1 MCIHYE
7 NKSPLNSAVKEVF
20 VKCNLSKICANYR
33 SLQLL
38 PVLAAMGNEQSQL
51 KGVEISKKA
60 IQVTDYW
67 SLYNGELPNANGAP
81 NSISIFQGETLVS
94 GQFWTN
100 QNPLERAIKN
110 LKIYRHPYILKYFAS
125 WSKGSLKMLATERCR
140 PLATCLNITSDVQIC
155 LGLRNILCALIFLL
169 EQAAVRHLSIS
180 ISSIYVTEDGAW
192 RLAGFE
198 HLWRTSDFNQ
208 TLLEKSQPYR
218 YTKAIDSSE
227 LTGKG
232 QGLEQFAF
240 GVMCEEILHN
250 KTDTN
255 IPSVEDFKAYCA
267 THLKHGNPA
276 MRPNLSAVL
285 LHPIFNHDFILIH
298 SFLTE
303 LPLKGNQAKQE
314 FFISLADRLR
324 SFDPETV
331 AEQMCSLLLS
341 RIVLLDTTA
350 QLCVTPYVLR
360 PKSDDLSPGLF
371 TPKIF
376 SAYIL
381 PKVKQVF
388 CVQDAQIRL
397 ILLEYFPAYVEFF
410 TKEDLQDH
418 ILPQLLLGIKD
429 TNDVLV
435 AKTLLCLADL
445 VPILGSAVVIGGNR
459 SKIFADGRP
468 QGIPDATN
476 PWSGVRSITPVI
488 GSGEFLSGS
497 PVPDAAGDNSTSF
510 SSVLMGPGNFNIMPE
525 RLSPEGE
532 DIYQTN
538 SDVELDVDEWS
549 DWENDGNEQPA
560 VNHLRLLDTAATEP
574 ASTVFGINGT
584 SEDLHHPPESNV
596 ATTLSRENS
605 TESKTKQTKGPHHQ
619 SAETIERL
627 DIKTQPVRKSDPT
640 AGEEYDFFK
649 DMEPVIQ
656 KANVLL
662 IDEDVS
668 SKHDGNAEQSL
679 NKQELES
686 KRESV
691 PVAENV
697 VHELSEKEEEIPL
710 VNSSRLE
717 IKVDDMETTEDGWGD
732 DGNDDEW

>member
-1 MCIHYE
+1 
-7 NKSPLNSAVKEVF
+7 
-20 VKCNLSKICANYR
+20 
-33 SLQLL
+33 
-38 PVLAAMGNEQSQL
+38 MGNEQSQL

-67 SLYNGELPNANGAP
+67 SLYNGELANANGGAP

-155 LGLRNILCALIFLL
+155 LGLRNILCALIFLI

-180 ISSIYVTEDGAW
+180 ISSIYVTDDGAW

-198 HLWRTSDFNQ
+198 HLWRTNDFNQ

-218 YTKAIDSSE
+218 YTKAIDSNE
-227 LTGKG
+227 LVGKG

-371 TPKIF
+371 SPKIF
-376 SAYIL
+376 AAYIL

-468 QGIPDATN
+468 QGIPDAAN

-488 GSGEFLSGS
+488 GSGELISGS
-497 PVPDAAGDNSTSF
+497 PVPDAGGDNSRSYT
-510 SSVLMGPGNFNIMPE
+510 SVLNGPGNFNMMPE

-532 DIYQTN
+532 DIYHTN

-549 DWENDGNEQPA
+549 DWENDGNELA
-560 VNHLRLLDTAATEP
+560 VNHLRLIDTTAPEP
-574 ASTVFGINGT
+574 VPPSSSVALNGTLEEDHHPSESTNAST
-584 SEDLHHPPESNV
+584 
-596 ATTLSRENS
+596 AQLSRENS
-605 TESKTKQTKGPHHQ
+605 TENKTKQSKGLPSQ
-619 SAETIERL
+619 AGESIERL
-627 DIKTQPVRKSDPT
+627 DIKTQPFRKSDSGG
-640 AGEEYDFFK
+640 AGEEFDFFK

-662 IDEDVS
+662 IDEEVAPIKQDGSSSSTEHRSNSAFVLEDVS
-668 SKHDGNAEQSL
+668 KT
-679 NKQELES
+679 
-686 KRESV
+686 ESV
-691 PVAENV
+691 SVTQ
-697 VHELSEKEEEIPL
+697 HELNEKEEELPL

-717 IKVDDMETTEDGWGD
+717 IKVDDTMETTEDGW
-732 DGNDDEW
+732 

>member
-1 MCIHYE
+1 
-7 NKSPLNSAVKEVF
+7 
-20 VKCNLSKICANYR
+20 
-33 SLQLL
+33 
-38 PVLAAMGNEQSQL
+38 MGNEQSQL

-67 SLYNGELPNANGAP
+67 SLYNGELPNANGGAP
-81 NSISIFQGETLVS
+81 SSISIFQGETLVS

-155 LGLRNILCALIFLL
+155 LGLRNILCALIFLI

-180 ISSIYVTEDGAW
+180 ISSIYVTDDGAW

-198 HLWRTSDFNQ
+198 HLWRTNDFNQ

-218 YTKAIDSSE
+218 YTKAIDSNE
-227 LTGKG
+227 LVGKG

-360 PKSDDLSPGLF
+360 PKSDDLSLGLF

-468 QGIPDATN
+468 QGIPDAAN

-497 PVPDAAGDNSTSF
+497 PVPDVGGDNSTSF
-510 SSVLMGPGNFNIMPE
+510 SSVLNGPGNFNIMPE

-538 SDVELDVDEWS
+538 SDVELEVDEWS
-549 DWENDGNEQPA
+549 DWENDGNELA
-560 VNHLRLLDTAATEP
+560 VNHLRLIDAAAPQPLPSSVALNGTLEENQPTAESN
-574 ASTVFGINGT
+574 ASTA
-584 SEDLHHPPESNV
+584 L
-596 ATTLSRENS
+596 LSRENS
-605 TESKTKQTKGPHHQ
+605 TENKTKQTKGSSQ
-619 SAETIERL
+619 AAESIERL
-627 DIKTQPVRKSDPT
+627 DIKTQPFRKSDS
-640 AGEEYDFFK
+640 AGGGDEFDFFK

-662 IDEDVS
+662 IDEETTPIKQDDSTEQRS
-668 SKHDGNAEQSL
+668 STTQLVEEIN
-679 NKQELES
+679 
-686 KRESV
+686 RPESV
-691 PVAENV
+691 PVTQ
-697 VHELSEKEEEIPL
+697 HELSEKEEELPL

-717 IKVDDMETTEDGWGD
+717 IKVDDMMETTEDGWGD
-732 DGNDDEW
+732 EGNDEW

>member
-1 MCIHYE
+1 
-7 NKSPLNSAVKEVF
+7 
-20 VKCNLSKICANYR
+20 
-33 SLQLL
+33 
-38 PVLAAMGNEQSQL
+38 MGNEQSQL

-67 SLYNGELPNANGAP
+67 SLYNGELPNANGGTI
-81 NSISIFQGETLVS
+81 NSISIFQGETLVA

-110 LKIYRHPYILKYFAS
+110 LKIYRHPYILRYHAS

-140 PLATCLNITSDVQIC
+140 PLATCLNVTSDVQIC
-155 LGLRNILCALIFLL
+155 LGLRNVLCALIFLL
-169 EQAAVRHLSIS
+169 EQASVRHLSIS
-180 ISSIYVTEDGAW
+180 ISSIYVTDDGAW

-198 HLWRTSDFNQ
+198 HLWRTVDFNLQ
-208 TLLEKSQPYR
+208 LLEKSKPYR
-218 YTKAIDSSE
+218 YPKAIDPAE
-227 LTGKG
+227 LAHKG
-232 QGLEQFAF
+232 QALEQYAF

-250 KTDTN
+250 KTDAN
-255 IPSVEDFKAYCA
+255 IPSVDDFKAYCG
-267 THLKHGNPA
+267 THLKHANPA

-303 LPLKGNQAKQE
+303 LPLKSVQAKQE
-314 FFISLADRLR
+314 FFLSLADRLR

-331 AEQMCSLLLS
+331 AEQMGALLLS

-360 PKSDDLSPGLF
+360 PKNDDLSPALF

-376 SAYIL
+376 AAYLL
-381 PKVKQVF
+381 PKVRQVF

-397 ILLEYFPAYVEFF
+397 TLLEYFPAYVEFF
-410 TKEDLQDH
+410 SKEDLQDH

-468 QGIPDATN
+468 QGIPDAGN
-476 PWSGVRSITPVI
+476 PWSAVRSITPVI

-497 PVPDAAGDNSTSF
+497 PVPEAVAGADNSESF
-510 SSVLMGPGNFNIMPE
+510 TSVLMNPSSFNLILPE

-538 SDVELDVDEWS
+538 SDVELQVDEWS
-549 DWENDGNEQPA
+549 DWEADGTTERPNDQQQSLEANEPTEAGTESIAEENDQTTANKPTNEAAPA
-560 VNHLRLLDTAATEP
+560 VAKL
-574 ASTVFGINGT
+574 
-584 SEDLHHPPESNV
+584 V
-596 ATTLSRENS
+596 APLAGS
-605 TESKTKQTKGPHHQ
+605 
-619 SAETIERL
+619 IERL
-627 DIKTQPVRKSDPT
+627 DIRAQPTKKSEQR
-640 AGEEYDFFK
+640 EEFDFFK

-656 KANVLL
+656 RANVLL
-662 IDEDVS
+662 IEEEPPSVNSPPEAETNLVKEEKKGLPVS
-668 SKHDGNAEQSL
+668 HQGA
-679 NKQELES
+679 KQ
-686 KRESV
+686 
-691 PVAENV
+691 VAE
-697 VHELSEKEEEIPL
+697 EEEDEEEEVPL
-710 VNSSRLE
+710 VSSSRLQ
-717 IKVDDMETTEDGWGD
+717 IKLDEMMEATEDGWGD
-732 DGNDDEW
+732 EGQEEW

>member
-1 MCIHYE
+1 
-7 NKSPLNSAVKEVF
+7 
-20 VKCNLSKICANYR
+20 
-33 SLQLL
+33 
-38 PVLAAMGNEQSQL
+38 MGNEQSQL

-155 LGLRNILCALIFLL
+155 LGLRNVLCALIFLL

-192 RLAGFE
+192 QLAGFE

-227 LTGKG
+227 LASKG
-232 QGLEQFAF
+232 QGLEQYAF

-388 CVQDAQIRL
+388 CVPDAQIRL

-497 PVPDAAGDNSTSF
+497 PVPDAGGDNSTSF
-510 SSVLMGPGNFNIMPE
+510 SSVLMGPGVNFNIMPE

-549 DWENDGNEQPA
+549 DWENDANELPG
-560 VNHLRLLDTAATEP
+560 VNHLRLIDTTAPEALAT
-574 ASTVFGINGT
+574 AVGINGT
-584 SEDLHHPPESNV
+584 LEDSPESNV
-596 ATTLSRENS
+596 VTTLSRESS
-605 TESKTKQTKGPHHQ
+605 TESKTKHSKGAHHQ
-619 SAETIERL
+619 SVESIERL
-627 DIKTQPVRKSDPT
+627 DIKTQPVRKSDPS
-640 AGEEYDFFK
+640 AGEEFDFFK

-662 IDEDVS
+662 IDEEAAPVKQDDNV
-668 SKHDGNAEQSL
+668 EQSTNKL
-679 NKQELES
+679 ELLANKQT
-686 KRESV
+686 KSV
-691 PVAENV
+691 PATDYAQ
-697 VHELSEKEEEIPL
+697 ELSEKEEEVPL

-717 IKVDDMETTEDGWGD
+717 IKVDDMETTEHGWGD
-732 DGNDDEW
+732 DDGNDEW

>member
-1 MCIHYE
+1 
-7 NKSPLNSAVKEVF
+7 
-20 VKCNLSKICANYR
+20 
-33 SLQLL
+33 
-38 PVLAAMGNEQSQL
+38 MGNEQSQL

-67 SLYNGELPNANGAP
+67 SLYNGELPNANGGAP

-155 LGLRNILCALIFLL
+155 LGLRNILCALIFLI

-218 YTKAIDSSE
+218 YTKAIDSNE
-227 LTGKG
+227 LVGKG
-232 QGLEQFAF
+232 QGLEQYAF

-255 IPSVEDFKAYCA
+255 IPAVDDFKAYCA

-331 AEQMCSLLLS
+331 AEQMCALLLS

-468 QGIPDATN
+468 QGIPDAAN

-497 PVPDAAGDNSTSF
+497 PVPDAGGDNSTSF
-510 SSVLMGPGNFNIMPE
+510 SSVLNGPGNFTIMPE

-549 DWENDGNEQPA
+549 DWENDGNELA
-560 VNHLRLLDTAATEP
+560 VNHLRLHDTVAPEP
-574 ASTVFGINGT
+574 SVPSSGAINGT
-584 SEDLHHPPESNV
+584 LEEEHPSESN
-596 ATTLSRENS
+596 ASTALLSRESS
-605 TESKTKQTKGPHHQ
+605 TENKSSKQSKGSGQNPGE
-619 SAETIERL
+619 SIERL
-627 DIKTQPVRKSDPT
+627 DIKTQPFRKSDS
-640 AGEEYDFFK
+640 AGGGDEFDFFK

-662 IDEDVS
+662 IDEEAAPIKQDDS
-668 SKHDGNAEQSL
+668 SSSSSTEQRA
-679 NKQELES
+679 NTTEEIT
-686 KRESV
+686 RTESV
-691 PVAENV
+691 SVTQ
-697 VHELSEKEEEIPL
+697 HELSEKEEELPL

-717 IKVDDMETTEDGWGD
+717 IKVDDTMETTEDGWGD
-732 DGNDDEW
+732 EGNDEW

>member
-1 MCIHYE
+1 
-7 NKSPLNSAVKEVF
+7 
-20 VKCNLSKICANYR
+20 
-33 SLQLL
+33 
-38 PVLAAMGNEQSQL
+38 MGNEQSQL

-155 LGLRNILCALIFLL
+155 LGLRNVLCALIFLL

-198 HLWRTSDFNQ
+198 HLWRTGDFNQ

-227 LTGKG
+227 LASKG
-232 QGLEQFAF
+232 QGLEQYAF

-388 CVQDAQIRL
+388 CVPDAQIRL

-497 PVPDAAGDNSTSF
+497 PVPDAGGDNSTSF
-510 SSVLMGPGNFNIMPE
+510 SSVLMGPGVNFNIMPE

-549 DWENDGNEQPA
+549 DWENDGNELPS
-560 VNHLRLLDTAATEP
+560 VNHLRLIDTTAPEP
-574 ASTVFGINGT
+574 AANAVGINGT
-584 SEDLHHPPESNV
+584 LEDSPESNAV
-596 ATTLSRENS
+596 TTLSRESS
-605 TESKTKQTKGPHHQ
+605 TESKTKQSKGAHHQ
-619 SAETIERL
+619 SVESIERL
-627 DIKTQPVRKSDPT
+627 DIKTQPVRKSDPST
-640 AGEEYDFFK
+640 GEEFDFFK

-662 IDEDVS
+662 IDEEAAPAKQDDSVEQCTNKLELLAN
-668 SKHDGNAEQSL
+668 KHT
-679 NKQELES
+679 
-686 KRESV
+686 ESV
-691 PVAENV
+691 PVTDYA
-697 VHELSEKEEEIPL
+697 HELSEKEEEIPL

-732 DGNDDEW
+732 DDGNDEW

>member
-1 MCIHYE
+1 
-7 NKSPLNSAVKEVF
+7 
-20 VKCNLSKICANYR
+20 
-33 SLQLL
+33 
-38 PVLAAMGNEQSQL
+38 MGNEQSQL

-67 SLYNGELPNANGAP
+67 SLYNGELPTANGAI
-81 NSISIFQGETLVS
+81 NSISIFQGETLVA

-110 LKIYRHPYILKYFAS
+110 LKIYRHPYILRYHAS

-140 PLATCLNITSDVQIC
+140 PLATCLNVTSDVQIC
-155 LGLRNILCALIFLL
+155 LGLRNVLCALIFLL
-169 EQAAVRHLSIS
+169 EQASVRHLSIS
-180 ISSIYVTEDGAW
+180 ISSIYVTDDGAW

-198 HLWRTSDFNQ
+198 HLWRTVDFNLQ
-208 TLLEKSQPYR
+208 LLEKSKPYR
-218 YTKAIDSSE
+218 YPKAIDPAE
-227 LTGKG
+227 LAHKG
-232 QGLEQFAF
+232 QALEQYAF

-250 KTDTN
+250 KTDAN
-255 IPSVEDFKAYCA
+255 IPSVDDFKAYCA
-267 THLKHGNPA
+267 THLKHTNPA

-303 LPLKGNQAKQE
+303 LPLKSVQAKQE
-314 FFISLADRLR
+314 FFLSLADRLR

-331 AEQMCSLLLS
+331 AEQMGALLLS

-360 PKSDDLSPGLF
+360 PKNDDLSPALF

-376 SAYIL
+376 AAYLL
-381 PKVKQVF
+381 PKVRQVF

-397 ILLEYFPAYVEFF
+397 TLLEYFPAYVEFF
-410 TKEDLQDH
+410 SKEDLQEH

-468 QGIPDATN
+468 QGIPDAGN
-476 PWSGVRSITPVI
+476 PWSAVRSITPVI

-497 PVPDAAGDNSTSF
+497 PVPEAAGADNSESF
-510 SSVLMGPGNFNIMPE
+510 TSVLMNPSSFNLILPE

-538 SDVELDVDEWS
+538 SDVELQVDEWS
-549 DWENDGNEQPA
+549 DWENDGTTERPNDQQQSVESNEPA
-560 VNHLRLLDTAATEP
+560 TGTETITTENDQTAASKPTNEP
-574 ASTVFGINGT
+574 PAPA
-584 SEDLHHPPESNV
+584 LAKV
-596 ATTLSRENS
+596 AAAPLAGS
-605 TESKTKQTKGPHHQ
+605 
-619 SAETIERL
+619 IERL
-627 DIKTQPVRKSDPT
+627 DIRAQPTKKSEQS
-640 AGEEYDFFK
+640 EEFDFFK

-656 KANVLL
+656 RANVLL
-662 IDEDVS
+662 IDEETPSVNTPSEAETKLVKEGKS
-668 SKHDGNAEQSL
+668 SL
-679 NKQELES
+679 
-686 KRESV
+686 SV
-691 PVAENV
+691 HTGA
-697 VHELSEKEEEIPL
+697 EEEVPL
-710 VNSSRLE
+710 VSSSRLE
-717 IKVDDMETTEDGWGD
+717 IKLDEMLEATEDGWGD
-732 DGNDDEW
+732 EGQEEW

>member
-1 MCIHYE
+1 
-7 NKSPLNSAVKEVF
+7 
-20 VKCNLSKICANYR
+20 
-33 SLQLL
+33 
-38 PVLAAMGNEQSQL
+38 MGNEQSQL

-67 SLYNGELPNANGAP
+67 SLYNGELPNTNGSP
-81 NSISIFQGETLVS
+81 TSISIFQGETLVS

-155 LGLRNILCALIFLL
+155 LGLRNILCALIFLI
-169 EQAAVRHLSIS
+169 EQASVRHLSIS
-180 ISSIYVTEDGAW
+180 ISSIYVTDDGAW

-198 HLWRTSDFNQ
+198 HLWRTTDFNQ

-218 YTKAIDSSE
+218 YTKAIDPNE
-227 LTGKG
+227 LTSKG
-232 QGLEQFAF
+232 QSLEQFAF

-250 KTDTN
+250 KTDVN

-303 LPLKGNQAKQE
+303 LPLKGTQAKQE
-314 FFISLADRLR
+314 FFIGLADRLR

-331 AEQMCSLLLS
+331 AEQMCALLLS

-376 SAYIL
+376 SSYIL

-397 ILLEYFPAYVEFF
+397 MLLEYFPAYVEYF
-410 TKEDLQDH
+410 TKEDLQDD

-468 QGIPDATN
+468 QGIPDASN

-488 GSGEFLSGS
+488 GSGELISGS
-497 PVPDAAGDNSTSF
+497 PVPDAGGDNSTSF
-510 SSVLMGPGNFNIMPE
+510 SSVLMNPSSFNIMPE

-549 DWENDGNEQPA
+549 DWENDGNERTINQ
-560 VNHLRLLDTAATEP
+560 LRFMDSARSE
-574 ASTVFGINGT
+574 STPPTSTGMNGIMG
-584 SEDLHHPPESNV
+584 DHHGPESNDG
-596 ATTLSRENS
+596 AALSRENS
-605 TESKTKQTKGPHHQ
+605 TESKGKQSREPQATVE
-619 SAETIERL
+619 SIERL
-627 DIKTQPVRKSDPT
+627 DIKTQPFRKSD
-640 AGEEYDFFK
+640 AAGGEEFDFFK

-662 IDEDVS
+662 IDEEDAPKPTDNGTDDPAS
-668 SKHDGNAEQSL
+668 GL
-679 NKQELES
+679 
-686 KRESV
+686 
-691 PVAENV
+691 
-697 VHELSEKEEEIPL
+697 LSQHPQKLIDSEEEIPL
-710 VNSSRLE
+710 VGSSRLE
-717 IKVDDMETTEDGWGD
+717 IKLDDAEATEDGWGD
-732 DGNDDEW
+732 EGNDEW

>member
-1 MCIHYE
+1 
-7 NKSPLNSAVKEVF
+7 
-20 VKCNLSKICANYR
+20 
-33 SLQLL
+33 
-38 PVLAAMGNEQSQL
+38 MGNEQSQL

-67 SLYNGELPNANGAP
+67 SLYNGELPNPNGAP
-81 NSISIFQGETLVS
+81 SSSISIFQGETLVS

-180 ISSIYVTEDGAW
+180 ISSIYVTDDGAW

-198 HLWRTSDFNQ
+198 HLWRTNDFNQ

-218 YTKAIDSSE
+218 YNKAIDPNE
-227 LTGKG
+227 LASKG
-232 QGLEQFAF
+232 QSLEQFAF

-250 KTDTN
+250 KTDIN

-303 LPLKGNQAKQE
+303 LPLKNTQSKQE

-360 PKSDDLSPGLF
+360 PKTDDLSPGLF

-376 SAYIL
+376 STYIL

-397 ILLEYFPAYVEFF
+397 MLLEYFPAYVEFF

-445 VPILGSAVVIGGNR
+445 VPILGSALVIGGNR

-468 QGIPDATN
+468 QGIPDAAN

-488 GSGEFLSGS
+488 GSDEFLSGS
-497 PVPDAAGDNSTSF
+497 PVPDGGGDNSTSL
-510 SSVLMGPGNFNIMPE
+510 SSVLMAQNNFNIMPE

-538 SDVELDVDEWS
+538 SDVEIEVDEWS
-549 DWENDGNEQPA
+549 DWENDGNERT
-560 VNHLRLLDTAATEP
+560 VNHPLSGRDTNGPQIEEPPSAT
-574 ASTVFGINGT
+574 GNGNSVEARQT
-584 SEDLHHPPESNV
+584 EAHV
-596 ATTLSRENS
+596 TRENS
-605 TESKTKQTKGPHHQ
+605 LESKRKPSRDVQPEE
-619 SAETIERL
+619 SLERL
-627 DIKTQPVRKSDPT
+627 DIKVKKIDP
-640 AGEEYDFFK
+640 AGGEDFDFFK

-662 IDEDVS
+662 IDDDDDTANNDDVGGGS
-668 SKHDGNAEQSL
+668 LERLNPPQVKSHTPEQQDVPEQQNARSQ
-679 NKQELES
+679 KG
-686 KRESV
+686 
-691 PVAENV
+691 AD
-697 VHELSEKEEEIPL
+697 KEEEFPL

-717 IKVDDMETTEDGWGD
+717 IKVDEMENTEDGWGD
-732 DGNDDEW
+732 EGNEDW

>member
-1 MCIHYE
+1 
-7 NKSPLNSAVKEVF
+7 
-20 VKCNLSKICANYR
+20 
-33 SLQLL
+33 
-38 PVLAAMGNEQSQL
+38 MGNEQSQL

-67 SLYNGELPNANGAP
+67 SLYNGELPNANGGAP

-180 ISSIYVTEDGAW
+180 ISSIYVTDDGAW

-198 HLWRTSDFNQ
+198 HLWRTVDFNQ

-218 YTKAIDSSE
+218 YTKAIDSNE
-227 LTGKG
+227 LASKG
-232 QGLEQFAF
+232 QALEQYAF

-303 LPLKGNQAKQE
+303 LPLKGTQAKQE
-314 FFISLADRLR
+314 FFISLVDRLR

-350 QLCVTPYVLR
+350 QLCVTPCVLR
-360 PKSDDLSPGLF
+360 PKNDDLSPGLF

-388 CVQDAQIRL
+388 CVPDAQIRL
-397 ILLEYFPAYVEFF
+397 ILLEYFPAYVEYF

-488 GSGEFLSGS
+488 GEVELISGS
-497 PVPDAAGDNSTSF
+497 PVPDGMDNNNGGSF
-510 SSVLMGPGNFNIMPE
+510 TPVLLRPNNFTNTMPE

-532 DIYQTN
+532 DIDHTN
-538 SDVELDVDEWS
+538 SDVELEVDEWS
-549 DWENDGNEQPA
+549 DWENEGNEPPA
-560 VNHLRLLDTAATEP
+560 NHLRLIDP
-574 ASTVFGINGT
+574 VASGPMQSSLAGTNGILEELPG
-584 SEDLHHPPESNV
+584 HAGV
-596 ATTLSRENS
+596 TLARENS
-605 TESKTKQTKGPHHQ
+605 TESKGSKQPTK
-619 SAETIERL
+619 SAHESIERL
-627 DIKTQPVRKSDPT
+627 DIKTAPPLRKADSA
-640 AGEEYDFFK
+640 AGEEFDFFK

-656 KANVLL
+656 KANVMLIEEDDETSVKQSDSSEQRPSSTRLL
-662 IDEDVS
+662 EEN
-668 SKHDGNAEQSL
+668 KTEQT
-679 NKQELES
+679 
-686 KRESV
+686 V
-691 PVAENV
+691 PVTQ
-697 VHELSEKEEEIPL
+697 HTDELNEREEEIPL

-717 IKVDDMETTEDGWGD
+717 IKVDDMNETTEDGWGD
-732 DGNDDEW
+732 EGNDEW

>member
-1 MCIHYE
+1 
-7 NKSPLNSAVKEVF
+7 
-20 VKCNLSKICANYR
+20 
-33 SLQLL
+33 
-38 PVLAAMGNEQSQL
+38 MGNEQSQL

-67 SLYNGELPNANGAP
+67 SLYDGELPNANGTI
-81 NSISIFQGETLVS
+81 NSISIFQGETLVA

-110 LKIYRHPYILKYFAS
+110 LKIYRHPYILRYHAS

-140 PLATCLNITSDVQIC
+140 PLATCLNVTSDVQIC
-155 LGLRNILCALIFLL
+155 LGLRNVLCALIFLL
-169 EQAAVRHLSIS
+169 EQASVRHLSIS
-180 ISSIYVTEDGAW
+180 ISSIYVTDDGAW

-198 HLWRTSDFNQ
+198 HLWRTVDFNLQ
-208 TLLEKSQPYR
+208 LLEKSKPYR
-218 YTKAIDSSE
+218 YPKAIDPAE
-227 LTGKG
+227 LAHKG
-232 QGLEQFAF
+232 QALEQYAF

-250 KTDTN
+250 KTDAN
-255 IPSVEDFKAYCA
+255 IPSVDDFKAYCG
-267 THLKHGNPA
+267 THLKHANPA

-303 LPLKGNQAKQE
+303 LPLKSVQAKQE
-314 FFISLADRLR
+314 FFLSLADRLR

-331 AEQMCSLLLS
+331 AEQMGALLLS

-360 PKSDDLSPGLF
+360 PKNDDLSPALF
-371 TPKIF
+371 APKIF
-376 SAYIL
+376 AAYLL
-381 PKVKQVF
+381 PKVRQVF

-397 ILLEYFPAYVEFF
+397 TLLEYFPAYVEFF
-410 TKEDLQDH
+410 SKEDLQDH

-468 QGIPDATN
+468 QGIPDAGN
-476 PWSGVRSITPVI
+476 PWSAVRSITPVI

-497 PVPDAAGDNSTSF
+497 PVPEAAGADNSESF
-510 SSVLMGPGNFNIMPE
+510 TSVLMNPNSFNLILPE

-538 SDVELDVDEWS
+538 SDVELQVDEWS
-549 DWENDGNEQPA
+549 DWENDGTTERPNDQQQSVEANEP
-560 VNHLRLLDTAATEP
+560 TAGTEAIAAENDQTTANKP
-574 ASTVFGINGT
+574 T
-584 SEDLHHPPESNV
+584 SE
-596 ATTLSRENS
+596 T
-605 TESKTKQTKGPHHQ
+605 GPALAKLAAPLAG
-619 SAETIERL
+619 SIERL
-627 DIKTQPVRKSDPT
+627 DIRAQPPKKSEQS
-640 AGEEYDFFK
+640 AEFDFFK

-656 KANVLL
+656 RANVLL
-662 IDEDVS
+662 IDE
-668 SKHDGNAEQSL
+668 EPP
-679 NKQELES
+679 
-686 KRESV
+686 SV
-691 PVAENV
+691 NSPPEAATTLV
-697 VHELSEKEEEIPL
+697 KEEKKGLPVSRQGSAKKEAEEEEEEVPL
-710 VNSSRLE
+710 VSSSRLE
-717 IKVDDMETTEDGWGD
+717 IKLDEMMEATEDGWGD
-732 DGNDDEW
+732 EGQEEW

>member
-1 MCIHYE
+1 
-7 NKSPLNSAVKEVF
+7 
-20 VKCNLSKICANYR
+20 
-33 SLQLL
+33 
-38 PVLAAMGNEQSQL
+38 MGNEQSQL

-81 NSISIFQGETLVS
+81 SSSISIFQGETLVS

-110 LKIYRHPYILKYFAS
+110 LKIYRHPYILKFFAS

-155 LGLRNILCALIFLL
+155 LGLRNVLCALIFLI

-180 ISSIYVTEDGAW
+180 ISSIYVTDDGAW

-198 HLWRTSDFNQ
+198 HLWRTNDFNQ

-218 YTKAIDSSE
+218 YTKAIDTNE
-227 LTGKG
+227 LAGKG
-232 QGLEQFAF
+232 QSLEQYAF

-255 IPSVEDFKAYCA
+255 IPAVEDFKAYCA

-276 MRPNLSAVL
+276 MRPQLSAVL

-360 PKSDDLSPGLF
+360 PKNDDLSPGLF

-388 CVQDAQIRL
+388 CVPDAQIRL

-410 TKEDLQDH
+410 TKEDLQDDV
-418 ILPQLLLGIKD
+418 LPQLLLGIKD
-429 TNDVLV
+429 TNDMLV

-497 PVPDAAGDNSTSF
+497 PVPDADGDNSASF
-510 SSVLMGPGNFNIMPE
+510 TSVLMSPNNFNIMPE

-532 DIYQTN
+532 DIFRNN
-538 SDVELDVDEWS
+538 SDGELEVDEWS
-549 DWENDGNEQPA
+549 DWENDANERT
-560 VNHLRLLDTAATEP
+560 VNQIRLIDTHASEPPSPSVTVAMNGIGTAEPNSAA
-574 ASTVFGINGT
+574 
-584 SEDLHHPPESNV
+584 
-596 ATTLSRENS
+596 TLSRENS
-605 TESKTKQTKGPHHQ
+605 TESKGKQSKESQ
-619 SAETIERL
+619 SAESIERL
-627 DIKTQPVRKSDPT
+627 DIKTQPVRKTDPAA
-640 AGEEYDFFK
+640 AGEEFDFFK

-662 IDEDVS
+662 IDEDAAPAKDDGTEQILPAAEVNLS
-668 SKHDGNAEQSL
+668 ELAPRKKH
-679 NKQELES
+679 
-686 KRESV
+686 
-691 PVAENV
+691 
-697 VHELSEKEEEIPL
+697 VHELNEKEEEIPL

-717 IKVDDMETTEDGWGD
+717 IKVDDLETTEDGWGD
-732 DGNDDEW
+732 DGNDEW

>member
-1 MCIHYE
+1 
-7 NKSPLNSAVKEVF
+7 
-20 VKCNLSKICANYR
+20 
-33 SLQLL
+33 
-38 PVLAAMGNEQSQL
+38 MGNEQSQL

-67 SLYNGELPNANGAP
+67 SLYNGELPNANGTI
-81 NSISIFQGETLVS
+81 NSISIFQGETLVA

-110 LKIYRHPYILKYFAS
+110 LKIYRHPYILRYHAS

-140 PLATCLNITSDVQIC
+140 PLATCLNVTSDVQIC
-155 LGLRNILCALIFLL
+155 LGLRNVLCALIFLL
-169 EQAAVRHLSIS
+169 EQASVRHLSIS
-180 ISSIYVTEDGAW
+180 ISSIYVTDDGAW

-198 HLWRTSDFNQ
+198 HLWRTVDFNLQ
-208 TLLEKSQPYR
+208 LLEKSKPYR
-218 YTKAIDSSE
+218 YPKAIDPAE
-227 LTGKG
+227 LAHKG
-232 QGLEQFAF
+232 QALEQYAF

-250 KTDTN
+250 KTDAN
-255 IPSVEDFKAYCA
+255 IPSVDDFKAYCG
-267 THLKHGNPA
+267 THLKHANPA

-303 LPLKGNQAKQE
+303 LPLKSVQAKQE
-314 FFISLADRLR
+314 FFLSLADRLR

-331 AEQMCSLLLS
+331 AEQMGALLLS

-360 PKSDDLSPGLF
+360 PKNDDLSPALF

-376 SAYIL
+376 AAYLL
-381 PKVKQVF
+381 PKVRQVF

-397 ILLEYFPAYVEFF
+397 TLLEYFPAYVEFF
-410 TKEDLQDH
+410 SKEDLQDH

-468 QGIPDATN
+468 QGIPDAGN
-476 PWSGVRSITPVI
+476 PWSAVRSITPVI

-497 PVPDAAGDNSTSF
+497 PVPEAAGADNSESF
-510 SSVLMGPGNFNIMPE
+510 TSVLMNPSSFNLILPE

-538 SDVELDVDEWS
+538 SDVELQVDEWS
-549 DWENDGNEQPA
+549 DWENEATTERPNVQSVDANDP
-560 VNHLRLLDTAATEP
+560 TAGTEAISTENDQAT
-574 ASTVFGINGT
+574 ASKAT
-584 SEDLHHPPESNV
+584 SE
-596 ATTLSRENS
+596 
-605 TESKTKQTKGPHHQ
+605 
-619 SAETIERL
+619 SAPAALAKLAAAPLAGSIERL
-627 DIKTQPVRKSDPT
+627 DIRAQPTKKSEQS
-640 AGEEYDFFK
+640 EEFDFFK

-656 KANVLL
+656 RANVLL
-662 IDEDVS
+662 IDEDAASVNPPPEAETNLVKEEKKKDLPVS
-668 SKHDGNAEQSL
+668 SRQ
-679 NKQELES
+679 
-686 KRESV
+686 
-691 PVAENV
+691 VAKKEA
-697 VHELSEKEEEIPL
+697 EEEEEVPL
-710 VNSSRLE
+710 VSSSRLE
-717 IKVDDMETTEDGWGD
+717 IKLDEMMEATEDGWGD
-732 DGNDDEW
+732 EGQEDW

>member
-1 MCIHYE
+1 
-7 NKSPLNSAVKEVF
+7 
-20 VKCNLSKICANYR
+20 
-33 SLQLL
+33 
-38 PVLAAMGNEQSQL
+38 MGSEQSQL

-67 SLYNGELPNANGAP
+67 SLYNGDLPNANGGP
-81 NSISIFQGETLVS
+81 SNSISIFQGETLVS

-110 LKIYRHPYILKYFAS
+110 LKIYRHPYILKFFAS

-155 LGLRNILCALIFLL
+155 LGLRNVLCALIFLI

-180 ISSIYVTEDGAW
+180 ISSIYVTDDGAW

-198 HLWRTSDFNQ
+198 HLWRANEFNQ

-218 YTKAIDSSE
+218 YTKAIDTNE
-227 LTGKG
+227 LASKG
-232 QGLEQFAF
+232 QSLEQYAF

-255 IPSVEDFKAYCA
+255 IPAVEDFKAYCA

-303 LPLKGNQAKQE
+303 LPLKSNQAKQE

-360 PKSDDLSPGLF
+360 PKNDDLSPGLF

-388 CVQDAQIRL
+388 CVPDAQIRL

-410 TKEDLQDH
+410 TKDDLQDH
-418 ILPQLLLGIKD
+418 VLPQLLLGIKD

-468 QGIPDATN
+468 QGIPDAAN

-497 PVPDAAGDNSTSF
+497 PVPDVDGDNSASF
-510 SSVLMGPGNFNIMPE
+510 TSVLMSPSNFNIMPE

-532 DIYQTN
+532 DIFRNN
-538 SDVELDVDEWS
+538 SDGELEVDEWS
-549 DWENDGNEQPA
+549 DWENDANERTGNQI
-560 VNHLRLLDTAATEP
+560 RLIDTTASEPPP
-574 ASTVFGINGT
+574 ASVTIAMNGGTVEPN
-584 SEDLHHPPESNV
+584 
-596 ATTLSRENS
+596 ATASALLSRENS
-605 TESKTKQTKGPHHQ
+605 TESKGKQAKGSQ
-619 SAETIERL
+619 SAESIERL
-627 DIKTQPVRKSDPT
+627 DIKTQPIRKTDP
-640 AGEEYDFFK
+640 ASGEEFDFFK

-662 IDEDVS
+662 IDEDVD
-668 SKHDGNAEQSL
+668 DGTEKILPPVEVNLSETGPL
-679 NKQELES
+679 KQH
-686 KRESV
+686 
-691 PVAENV
+691 A
-697 VHELSEKEEEIPL
+697 HELSEKEEEVPL

-717 IKVDDMETTEDGWGD
+717 IKVDDLETTEDGWGD
-732 DGNDDEW
+732 DGNDEW

>member
-1 MCIHYE
+1 
-7 NKSPLNSAVKEVF
+7 
-20 VKCNLSKICANYR
+20 
-33 SLQLL
+33 
-38 PVLAAMGNEQSQL
+38 MGNEQSQL

-67 SLYNGELPNANGAP
+67 SLYNGELPNANGAAT

-110 LKIYRHPYILKYFAS
+110 LKIYRHPYILRYFAS

-169 EQAAVRHLSIS
+169 EQATVRHLSIS
-180 ISSIYVTEDGAW
+180 ISSIYVTDDGAW

-198 HLWRTSDFNQ
+198 HLWRTVDFNQ

-218 YTKAIDSSE
+218 YTKAIDTNE
-227 LTGKG
+227 LANKG
-232 QGLEQFAF
+232 QALEQYAF

-303 LPLKGNQAKQE
+303 LPLKGTQAKQE

-376 SAYIL
+376 SAYVL

-410 TKEDLQDH
+410 SKEDLQDH

-445 VPILGSAVVIGGNR
+445 VPILGSGVVIGGNR

-468 QGIPDATN
+468 QGIPDAAN

-488 GSGEFLSGS
+488 GSDEFLSGS
-497 PVPDAAGDNSTSF
+497 PVPDAGGDNSASF
-510 SSVLMGPGNFNIMPE
+510 TSVLLRPDNFNAMPE

-538 SDVELDVDEWS
+538 SDVELEVDEWS
-549 DWENDGNEQPA
+549 DWENDANEIP
-560 VNHLRLLDTAATEP
+560 VNHLRLIDT
-574 ASTVFGINGT
+574 SVQGTVMNGVL
-584 SEDLHHPPESNV
+584 EESNV

-605 TESKTKQTKGPHHQ
+605 TESKDGKQSKSGQ
-619 SAETIERL
+619 QGESIERL
-627 DIKTQPVRKSDPT
+627 DIKTQPPIRKSDPT
-640 AGEEYDFFK
+640 AGEEFDFFK

-662 IDEDVS
+662 IDEEAAIKQDE
-668 SKHDGNAEQSL
+668 GPEQMSTTVGVET
-679 NKQELES
+679 NNSDQQPIE
-686 KRESV
+686 
-691 PVAENV
+691 PVIQGH
-697 VHELSEKEEEIPL
+697 VHELNEREEEIPL

-717 IKVDDMETTEDGWGD
+717 IKVDDMDPTEDGWGD

>member
-1 MCIHYE
+1 
-7 NKSPLNSAVKEVF
+7 
-20 VKCNLSKICANYR
+20 
-33 SLQLL
+33 
-38 PVLAAMGNEQSQL
+38 MGNEQSQL

-67 SLYNGELPNANGAP
+67 SLYNGELPNANGTA
-81 NSISIFQGETLVS
+81 NSISIFQGETLVA

-110 LKIYRHPYILKYFAS
+110 LKIYRHPYILRYHAS

-140 PLATCLNITSDVQIC
+140 PLATCLNVTSDVQIC
-155 LGLRNILCALIFLL
+155 LGLRNVLCALIFLL
-169 EQAAVRHLSIS
+169 EQASVRHLSIS
-180 ISSIYVTEDGAW
+180 ISSIYVTDDGAW

-198 HLWRTSDFNQ
+198 HLWRTVDFNLQ
-208 TLLEKSQPYR
+208 LLEKSKPYR
-218 YTKAIDSSE
+218 YPKAIDPAE
-227 LTGKG
+227 LAHKG
-232 QGLEQFAF
+232 QALEQYAF

-250 KTDTN
+250 KTDAN
-255 IPSVEDFKAYCA
+255 IPSVDDFKAYCG
-267 THLKHGNPA
+267 THLKHANPA

-303 LPLKGNQAKQE
+303 LPLKSVQAKQE
-314 FFISLADRLR
+314 FFLSLADRLR

-331 AEQMCSLLLS
+331 AEQMGALLLS

-360 PKSDDLSPGLF
+360 PKNDDLSPALF

-376 SAYIL
+376 AAYLL
-381 PKVKQVF
+381 PKVRQVF

-397 ILLEYFPAYVEFF
+397 TLLEYFPAYVEFF
-410 TKEDLQDH
+410 SKEDLQEH

-468 QGIPDATN
+468 QGIPDAGN
-476 PWSGVRSITPVI
+476 PWSAVRSITPVI

-497 PVPDAAGDNSTSF
+497 PVPEAAGADNSESF
-510 SSVLMGPGNFNIMPE
+510 TSVLMNPSSFNLILPE

-538 SDVELDVDEWS
+538 SDVELQVDEWS
-549 DWENDGNEQPA
+549 DWENDGTTERLNDQQQAVEANEPA
-560 VNHLRLLDTAATEP
+560 ASSEATATENDQTTANKSTKEPATAA
-574 ASTVFGINGT
+574 
-584 SEDLHHPPESNV
+584 L
-596 ATTLSRENS
+596 
-605 TESKTKQTKGPHHQ
+605 TKLAAPLAG
-619 SAETIERL
+619 SIERL
-627 DIKTQPVRKSDPT
+627 DIRAQPTKKSEQSD
-640 AGEEYDFFK
+640 EFDFFK

-656 KANVLL
+656 RANVLL
-662 IDEDVS
+662 IDEEEAPSVNPPSD
-668 SKHDGNAEQSL
+668 AETNL
-679 NKQELES
+679 
-686 KRESV
+686 V
-691 PVAENV
+691 
-697 VHELSEKEEEIPL
+697 KEEKKSLSALNQGAGKEVEEEEVPL
-710 VNSSRLE
+710 VSSSRLE
-717 IKVDDMETTEDGWGD
+717 IKLDEMTEATEDGWGD
-732 DGNDDEW
+732 EGQEEW

>member
-1 MCIHYE
+1 
-7 NKSPLNSAVKEVF
+7 
-20 VKCNLSKICANYR
+20 
-33 SLQLL
+33 
-38 PVLAAMGNEQSQL
+38 MGNEQSQL

-81 NSISIFQGETLVS
+81 SSISIFQGETLVN

-180 ISSIYVTEDGAW
+180 ISSIYVTDDGAW

-198 HLWRTSDFNQ
+198 HLWKTADFNQ

-218 YTKAIDSSE
+218 YTKAIDPNE
-227 LTGKG
+227 LASKG
-232 QGLEQFAF
+232 QSLEQFAF

-250 KTDTN
+250 KTDIN
-255 IPSVEDFKAYCA
+255 IPAVEDFKAYCA

-303 LPLKGNQAKQE
+303 LPLKSTQAKQE

-360 PKSDDLSPGLF
+360 PKNDDLSPGLF

-376 SAYIL
+376 STYIL

-397 ILLEYFPAYVEFF
+397 MLLEYFPAYVEFF

-468 QGIPDATN
+468 QGIPDAAN

-497 PVPDAAGDNSTSF
+497 PVPDAGGDNSTSL
-510 SSVLMGPGNFNIMPE
+510 SSVLMTQSNFNIMPE

-538 SDVELDVDEWS
+538 SDVEIDVDEWS
-549 DWENDGNEQPA
+549 DWENDGNERT
-560 VNHLRLLDTAATEP
+560 VNQLLASWAPNGPTEDPPSAT
-574 ASTVFGINGT
+574 NGNGVV
-584 SEDLHHPPESNV
+584 EEHVPEANGAQDS
-596 ATTLSRENS
+596 AFESKRKPSREPQ
-605 TESKTKQTKGPHHQ
+605 TAESL
-619 SAETIERL
+619 ERL
-627 DIKTQPVRKSDPT
+627 DIKVKKTDPG
-640 AGEEYDFFK
+640 AGEEFDFFK

-662 IDEDVS
+662 ID
-668 SKHDGNAEQSL
+668 DGDDDETAGNDDAGGDGSLERLHSPPEKQTEQ
-679 NKQELES
+679 QEAPAQRPL
-686 KRESV
+686 KLV
-691 PVAENV
+691 D
-697 VHELSEKEEEIPL
+697 KEEELPL
-710 VNSSRLE
+710 VNSRRLE
-717 IKVDDMETTEDGWGD
+717 IKVDEMENTEDGWGD
-732 DGNDDEW
+732 EGNEEW